1 MTARPVPLLMY
12 HSVAEEPTLATR
24 RLAVS
29 PSMFAEQMDRLAA
42 LGFTTLTFSALADR
56 LASNAELPERTVALT
71 FDDGYADFHS
81 IALPV
86 LQQHDFTAT
95 VFVTTGWLADA
106 GASAAGTPIG
116 RMLSRSQLTELTA
129 AGIEIGSHSHS
140 HPQLDQLPGPQL
152 AWELR
157 HSRELLEEAI
167 GRPVEALA
175 YPYGYTSGRVRAAVA
190 ASGYRAAAA
199 VANTCAH
206 PPVDLLAVPRLTVR
220 RVTTMQTF
228 ERIVGAQ
235 RTRSVFLL
243 EHTLTRGFA
252 VVRRGR
258 YLARRVR
265 RE

>member
-1 MTARPVPLLMY
+1 MTVRSVPLLMY

-29 PSMFAEQMDRLAA
+29 PSMFAEQMDRLAD
-42 LGFTTLTFSALADR
+42 LGFTTLPFSAIADR
-56 LASNAELPERTVALT
+56 LTSGAELPERTVALT

-81 IALPV
+81 VALPV
-86 LQQHDFTAT
+86 LQKHDFTAT

-116 RMLSRSQLTELTA
+116 RMLSRSQLPELTA
-129 AGIEIGSHSHS
+129 AGMEIGGHSHS
-140 HPQLDQLPGPQL
+140 HPQLDQLPRPRL
-152 AWELR
+152 DWELR
-157 HSRELLEEAI
+157 HSKELLEEAI
-167 GRPVEALA
+167 GRPVDTMA

-190 ASGYRAAAA
+190 ASGYRAAAV
-199 VANTCAH
+199 VANTCAQQ
-206 PPVDLLAVPRLTVR
+206 PVDPLAVPRLTVR

-235 RTRSVFLL
+235 RIRSVFLL
-243 EHTLTRGFA
+243 DRTLTRGFA

-258 YLARRVR
+258 YLTRRGR